1 MALIASDRR
10 TLIVGLGETGLA
22 CVRHCHGLG
31 RSVSV
36 VDSRNQPPALS
47 RLEQAFPE
55 VPVQTGAFDP
65 DYFRGF
71 DELTCQ
77 PRRQP

>member
-36 VDSRNQPPALS
+36 VDSRNQPRRFHAWSRRSRRCRFKPAPLIRITS
-47 RLEQAFPE
+47 AALMN
-55 VPVQTGAFDP
+55 
-65 DYFRGF
+65 
-71 DELTCQ
+71 
-77 PRRQP
+77 